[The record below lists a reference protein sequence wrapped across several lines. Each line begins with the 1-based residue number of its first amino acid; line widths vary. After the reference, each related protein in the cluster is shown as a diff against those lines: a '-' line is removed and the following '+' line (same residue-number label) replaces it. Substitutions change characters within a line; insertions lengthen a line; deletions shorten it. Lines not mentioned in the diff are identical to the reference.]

1 MIFYHCVAKLL
12 LKKISHA
19 GEKRLE
25 LFHLIF
31 KNFVSEILKVNTH
44 RQFELDEVLHKE
56 KIKRLPSDKCQINTL
71 VNLHQLQNFDK

>member
-19 GEKRLE
+19 REKRLG

-31 KNFVSEILKVNTH
+31 KTFVPEILKVNNH
-44 RQFELDEVLHKE
+44 RQFVLDEVLHKE
-56 KIKRLPSDKCQINTL
+56 KIKRLPSDKFQINTL
-71 VNLHQLQNFDK
+71 VNLYQFQNFDK